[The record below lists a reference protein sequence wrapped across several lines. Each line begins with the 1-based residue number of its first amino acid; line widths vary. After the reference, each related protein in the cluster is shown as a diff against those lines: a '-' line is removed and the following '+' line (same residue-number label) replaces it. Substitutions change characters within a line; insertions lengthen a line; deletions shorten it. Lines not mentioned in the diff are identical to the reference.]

1 MLKKSEETLTQ
12 TVSNIAAGKVS
23 FTHNAHNCN
32 HKPPRVSGQYT
43 HTHTSKVFLY
53 SIWQFSL
60 QLSVLERISTPTHVH
75 TYKHSHTHTVNCN
88 HARVC
93 VHARICASLYAR
105 LTWILYL
112 ICGYQEKTKA
122 FYKAVFSDW
131 ITHTYTHSRVIERW
145 DDDSISC
152 EYRFVC
158 FSCLSLLQH

>member
-1 MLKKSEETLTQ
+1 MHFAPYPATRLQCCILVSGLFHQFHFILRELLAPSLTKYMLKKSEETLTQ

-75 TYKHSHTHTVNCN
+75 TYKHSHTHCK
-88 HARVC
+88 
-93 VHARICASLYAR
+93 L
-105 LTWILYL
+105 
-112 ICGYQEKTKA
+112 
-122 FYKAVFSDW
+122 
-131 ITHTYTHSRVIERW
+131 
-145 DDDSISC
+145 
-152 EYRFVC
+152 
-158 FSCLSLLQH
+158 